1 MIQSGVDVILKV
13 DGVPVAGQLGANLM
27 RSMSPINIT
36 NKINADWEDNLA
48 GVKTWRVSCNGMFVV
63 NANSLQ
69 MLEDAFMNN
78 EEINVSLRVNG
89 KNYFGQA
96 LITDFPVSSPYN
108 AQFSYNLS
116 LLGTGELHSEDA

>member
-13 DGVPVAGQLGANLM
+13 NGVPVAGQLGANLM

-48 GVKTWRVSCNGMFVV
+48 GVKTWRASCNGMFVV

-116 LLGTGELHSEDA
+116 LLGTGELQSEDA

>member
-1 MIQSGVDVILKV
+1 MIQSGVDVILKIN
-13 DGVPVAGQLGANLM
+13 GVPVAGQLGANLM

-36 NKINADWEDNLA
+36 NKINANWGDNLA

-78 EEINVSLRVNG
+78 EEIDVSLRING
-89 KNYFGQA
+89 KNYFGRV
-96 LITDFPVSSPYN
+96 LITDYPVSSTYN

-116 LLGTGELHSEDA
+116 LLGTGELQSEDA

>member
-13 DGVPVAGQLGANLM
+13 NGAPVAGQLGANLM

-36 NKINADWEDNLA
+36 NKINDDWGDNLA
-48 GVKTWRVSCNGMFVV
+48 GVKTWRVSCKGMFVV

-96 LITDFPVSSPYN
+96 LITDFPISSPYN

>member
-1 MIQSGVDVILKV
+1 MIQSGVDVILKIN
-13 DGVPVAGQLGANLM
+13 GVPVAGQLGANLM

-36 NKINADWEDNLA
+36 NKINADWGDNLA

-78 EEINVSLRVNG
+78 EEIDVSLRVNG
-89 KNYFGQA
+89 KNYFGRV
-96 LITDFPVSSPYN
+96 LITDYPVSSTYN

-116 LLGTGELHSEDA
+116 LLGTGELQSEDA